1 MSQDKQL
8 SGGLNSYYLVQVTHP
23 QRSGQEPY
31 VAECED
37 ITDALGLTPD
47 EFCIFKSI
55 WRNAMA
61 RKGQG
66 KPGNTAIYDAEK
78 QVHYAKRILR
88 KAQIAQASE
97 KALSNAE
104 YIDAYLGNTL

>member
-8 SGGLNSYYLVQVTHP
+8 SGGLNSYYLVEVTHP
-23 QRSGQEPY
+23 QRKEQVPY

-47 EFCIFKSI
+47 EFCVFKSI
-55 WRNAMA
+55 WRTAMA

-66 KPGNTAIYDAEK
+66 KPGNTTLYDAQK
-78 QVHYAKRILR
+78 QHHYTGRIL
-88 KAQIAQASE
+88 A
-97 KALSNAE
+97 KALREEAKKNATTVE
-104 YIDAYLGNTL
+104 VKE

>member
-1 MSQDKQL
+1 MNQDKKL
-8 SGGLNSYYLVQVTHP
+8 SGGFNSYYLVEVTYP
-23 QRSGQEPY
+23 QRKNQVPY

-66 KPGNTAIYDAEK
+66 KPGNTPIYDAEK
-78 QVHYAKRILR
+78 QVHYANRILR
-88 KAQIAQASE
+88 KALIAQA
-97 KALSNAE
+97 AE
-104 YIDAYLGNTL
+104 PAPSKDEPKNTYIGSMP

>member
-1 MSQDKQL
+1 MSQDKKL
-8 SGGLNSYYLVQVTHP
+8 SGGFNSYYLVVVTHP
-23 QRSGQEPY
+23 QRKDQMPY

-66 KPGNTAIYDAEK
+66 KLGNTSIYDAEK
-78 QVHYAKRILR
+78 QVHYANRILR
-88 KAQIAQASE
+88 KAQIAQA
-97 KALSNAE
+97 AE
-104 YIDAYLGNTL
+104 PAPSKDERTDTYFGGMP

>member
-1 MSQDKQL
+1 MNQDKKL
-8 SGGLNSYYLVQVTHP
+8 SGSFNSYYLVQVSHP
-23 QRSGQEPY
+23 QRKNQAPY

-61 RKGQG
+61 RKGHG
-66 KPGNTAIYDAEK
+66 KPGNTSIYDAEK
-78 QVHYAKRILR
+78 QVHYANRILR
-88 KAQIAQASE
+88 KAQIAQA
-97 KALSNAE
+97 AE
-104 YIDAYLGNTL
+104 PAPSKDKLTDTYIGGMP

>member
-1 MSQDKQL
+1 MSQEKQL
-8 SGGLNSYYLVQVTHP
+8 SGGLNSYYLVEVTHP
-23 QRSGQEPY
+23 QRSNQDPY

-37 ITDALGLTPD
+37 IADALGLTFD

-61 RKGQG
+61 RKDQG

-88 KAQIAQASE
+88 KAQIAQAAE

-104 YIDAYLGNTL
+104 HKDDYIGNTP

>member
-1 MSQDKQL
+1 MNQDKQL

-37 ITDALGLTPD
+37 ITDALDLTPD
-47 EFCIFKSI
+47 EFCVFKSI
-55 WRNAMA
+55 WRTAMA

-66 KPGNTAIYDAEK
+66 KPGNTTLYDAQK
-78 QVHYAKRILR
+78 QHHYTGRIL
-88 KAQIAQASE
+88 A
-97 KALSNAE
+97 KALREEAKKNAITAE
-104 YIDAYLGNTL
+104 VKE

>member
-1 MSQDKQL
+1 MSQEKQL
-8 SGGLNSYYLVQVTHP
+8 SGGLNSYYLVEVTHP
-23 QRSGQEPY
+23 QRSSQVPY

-37 ITDALGLTPD
+37 IADALGLTFD

-61 RKGQG
+61 RKDQG
-66 KPGNTAIYDAEK
+66 KPGNTAVYDAEK
-78 QVHYAKRILR
+78 QVHYANRILR

-97 KALSNAE
+97 KALIS
-104 YIDAYLGNTL
+104 LGTKDTYTRSTL

>member
-1 MSQDKQL
+1 MNQDKQL

-23 QRSGQEPY
+23 QRSNQEPY

-88 KAQIAQASE
+88 KAQIAQAAE

-104 YIDAYLGNTL
+104 HKDPYIGNIP